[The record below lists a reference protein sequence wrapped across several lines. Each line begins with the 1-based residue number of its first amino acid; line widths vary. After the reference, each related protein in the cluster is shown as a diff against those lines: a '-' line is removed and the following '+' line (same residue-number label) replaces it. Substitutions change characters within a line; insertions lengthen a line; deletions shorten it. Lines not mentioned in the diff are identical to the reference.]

1 MLETQLVL
9 HLRHVLLVAL
19 LGLPQLVLQAFDFLI
34 TLKRF
39 ISHSLL

>member
-19 LGLPQLVLQAFDFLI
+19 LRLPQLVLQALNLLI
-34 TLKRF
+34 ALERF
-39 ISHSLL
+39 ISHPLL

>member
-19 LGLPQLVLQAFDFLI
+19 LRLPQLVLQALDFLI
-34 TLKRF
+34 TLERL
-39 ISHSLL
+39 ISHPLL

>member
-19 LGLPQLVLQAFDFLI
+19 LGLPQLVLQALDLLI
-34 TLKRF
+34 TLERL
-39 ISHSLL
+39 ISHPLL